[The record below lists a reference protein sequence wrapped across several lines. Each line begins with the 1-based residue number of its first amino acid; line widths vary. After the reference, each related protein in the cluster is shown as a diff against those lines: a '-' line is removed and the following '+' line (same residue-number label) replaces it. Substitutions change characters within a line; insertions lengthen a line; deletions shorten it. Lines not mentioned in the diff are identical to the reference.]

1 MTRMESE
8 NTTEPIDESKN
19 VIESRKKTSHLDRK
33 NWQEMLVDD
42 ENRGIA
48 DAERHVRAM
57 LNEIYREKPWA
68 LREF

>member
-1 MTRMESE
+1 MESE
-8 NTTEPIDESKN
+8 NTTETIDEIRN
-19 VIESRKKTSHLDRK
+19 VIKKRKKTSHKSRK

-48 DAERHVRAM
+48 DAERQVRAM
-57 LNEIYREKPWA
+57 LNQIERINLWS